1 MHLVTLLLAAGSNE
15 WITVFLYT
23 LMNYTT
29 NIAEPFIVLC
39 NKIYTNAHMMTIR
52 SVNWVMAETVLP
64 HPLKN
69 RDI

>member
-1 MHLVTLLLAAGSNE
+1 MNLVTLLLAAGSNE

-39 NKIYTNAHMMTIR
+39 NKIYTDADH
-52 SVNWVMAETVLP
+52 TVREVTNGRNCITTP
-64 HPLKN
+64 S
-69 RDI
+69 